1 MIMNFLSGLREDLDS
16 IHVDL
21 SEDEKMHLQG
31 RIDRIDVSE
40 DTEHV
45 YVKVIDYKS
54 GNRKFDLAAL
64 YYGLQLQLVV
74 YMNAA
79 MEMESRKHPDKEI
92 VPAALLYYHIDDPTI
107 ETPVELTDEQ
117 INEQILAKLRMNGV
131 VNSDPGVVERLDR
144 YMQDKSVVSGWR
156 RKRMEASVPDPVS

>member
-1 MIMNFLSGLREDLDS
+1 MEGYAATYGETVLYSSARNEYAITRMSRILTRTVLTLQQHLKQGSFQPDDYELSFRFAEDLDS

-40 DTEHV
+40 DAEHV

-74 YMNAA
+74 YML
-79 MEMESRKHPDKEI
+79 SLI
-92 VPAALLYYHIDDPTI
+92 HI
-107 ETPVELTDEQ
+107 
-117 INEQILAKLRMNGV
+117 
-131 VNSDPGVVERLDR
+131 
-144 YMQDKSVVSGWR
+144 
-156 RKRMEASVPDPVS
+156 

>member
-1 MIMNFLSGLREDLDS
+1 MVYELSFRFAEDLDS

-40 DTEHV
+40 DAEHV

-64 YYGLQLQLVV
+64 YYGLQLPAGGI
-74 YMNAA
+74 YECSHGDGEPKA
-79 MEMESRKHPDKEI
+79 SDKEI
-92 VPAALLYYHIDDPTI
+92 VPAALLYYQHRDP
-107 ETPVELTDEQ
+107 P
-117 INEQILAKLRMNGV
+117 
-131 VNSDPGVVERLDR
+131 
-144 YMQDKSVVSGWR
+144 
-156 RKRMEASVPDPVS
+156 